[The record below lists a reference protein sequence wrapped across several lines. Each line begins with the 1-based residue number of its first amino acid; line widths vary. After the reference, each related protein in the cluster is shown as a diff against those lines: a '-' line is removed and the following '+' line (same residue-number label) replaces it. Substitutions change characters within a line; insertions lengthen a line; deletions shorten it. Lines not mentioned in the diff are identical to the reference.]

1 MLSGELAAFVIIC
14 RIALRAPEAVGSKEI
29 VSVQFA
35 LAARLLPQLLAI
47 IGKSPTF
54 APENV
59 SPDILRAA
67 SPVLVNVTVCGIEV
81 VPRSRAAKVS
91 DELDNEIAPSP

>member
-1 MLSGELAAFVIIC
+1 LSGELAALLIIC
-14 RIALRAPEAVGSKEI
+14 KTALRAPEAVGAKEI

-35 LAARLLPQLLAI
+35 PAARLLPQVFAS

-59 SPDILRAA
+59 SPAIVSVA
-67 SPVLVNVTVCGIEV
+67 SPVLVNVTV
-81 VPRSRAAKVS
+81 
-91 DELDNEIAPSP
+91 